1 MNQLYYMR
9 RIILG
14 ILVAFTTLHA
24 FAQAEAPAP
33 ADNRNQRYFDI
44 NKNIDIFNSVLRELD
59 MFYVDSVEV
68 NNLVQNSIRNMLTRL
83 DPYTEYYAEENMEDL
98 QFMTT
103 GEYAGIGAIIS
114 YNNGQVVINEPYE
127 GLPADKAG
135 LKAGDAILEIDGKD
149 MRKSTVK
156 EVSDKLKGTPG
167 TSLELTIR
175 RPGEKKDR
183 KLKIVREKIE
193 VDPITYSGI
202 TDDKIGYLHFGSF
215 TTRSADRVKKT
226 VQDLKAKGA
235 TSLIMDLRGNGGG
248 ILDEAVD
255 VVNLFVPKGEEIV
268 STKGKVK
275 QWDRTY
281 LTRNQPLDE
290 IIPIVVLI
298 DTGSASASE
307 IVAGGLQDLDRAV
320 IVGNRSFGKGL
331 VQTPRDLPYGGNIK
345 ITTSKYYIPSG
356 RCIQALDYSH
366 RNPDGSVARVP
377 DSLTNV
383 FKTRNGREVRD
394 GGGITPDITIP
405 QPTGGTI
412 AYYLMADNVIFD
424 YVTEWAQQHKEIA
437 PPHRFR
443 LPESDYEAFKE
454 FVKKRDFEYDQLSE
468 RSLQQLKAMMEFEGY
483 MDVAKEEFAAL
494 EAKLHANL
502 DRDLELFKEDIT
514 SMIESEIVQRFYYK
528 KGVLLHQL
536 SDDKVYDKAV
546 EILRNPEMYRS
557 ILRPLPAKVPP
568 ATEIKEKP
576 ENQYSWESK
585 KVEQWN
591 DRKVFLMC

>member
-1 MNQLYYMR
+1 M
-9 RIILG
+9 
-14 ILVAFTTLHA
+14 LVVFTTLQA
-24 FAQAEAPAP
+24 AAQAQAP
-33 ADNRNQRYFDI
+33 ADNKNQRYFDI

-226 VQDLKAKGA
+226 VQDLKVKGA

-591 DRKVFLMC
+591 DREVFLMC

>member
-1 MNQLYYMR
+1 
-9 RIILG
+9 
-14 ILVAFTTLHA
+14 
-24 FAQAEAPAP
+24 
-33 ADNRNQRYFDI
+33 
-44 NKNIDIFNSVLRELD
+44 
-59 MFYVDSVEV
+59 
-68 NNLVQNSIRNMLTRL
+68 
-83 DPYTEYYAEENMEDL
+83 
-98 QFMTT
+98 
-103 GEYAGIGAIIS
+103 
-114 YNNGQVVINEPYE
+114 
-127 GLPADKAG
+127 
-135 LKAGDAILEIDGKD
+135 
-149 MRKSTVK
+149 
-156 EVSDKLKGTPG
+156 
-167 TSLELTIR
+167 
-175 RPGEKKDR
+175 
-183 KLKIVREKIE
+183 
-193 VDPITYSGI
+193 
-202 TDDKIGYLHFGSF
+202 
-215 TTRSADRVKKT
+215 
-226 VQDLKAKGA
+226 
-235 TSLIMDLRGNGGG
+235 
-248 ILDEAVD
+248 
-255 VVNLFVPKGEEIV
+255 
-268 STKGKVK
+268 
-275 QWDRTY
+275 
-281 LTRNQPLDE
+281 
-290 IIPIVVLI
+290 
-298 DTGSASASE
+298 
-307 IVAGGLQDLDRAV
+307 
-320 IVGNRSFGKGL
+320 
-331 VQTPRDLPYGGNIK
+331 
-345 ITTSKYYIPSG
+345 
-356 RCIQALDYSH
+356 
-366 RNPDGSVARVP
+366 VARVP

-383 FKTRNGREVRD
+383 FNTRNGREVRD
-394 GGGITPDITIP
+394 GGGITPDIIIP

-557 ILRPLPAKVPP
+557 VLRPLPAKVPP

>member
-1 MNQLYYMR
+1 MR
-9 RIILG
+9 RIFLC
-14 ILVAFTTLHA
+14 ILVIFSALQMK
-24 FAQAEAPAP
+24 AQAPA
-33 ADNRNQRYFDI
+33 AENKNQRYFDI

-114 YNNGQVVINEPYE
+114 YNNGQIVINEPYE

-135 LKAGDAILEIDGKD
+135 LKAGDAILEIDGND

-167 TSLELTIR
+167 TSLELKIR
-175 RPGEKKDR
+175 RPGEDKER
-183 KLKIVREKIE
+183 KLTIVREKIE
-193 VDPITYSGI
+193 VDPITYAGVI
-202 TDDKIGYLHFGSF
+202 DDKIGYLHFGSF

-226 VQDLKAKGA
+226 VLDLKAKGA
-235 TSLIMDLRGNGGG
+235 TSLILDLRGNGGG

-290 IIPIVVLI
+290 LIPVVVLI

-405 QPTGGTI
+405 QPRGGTI
-412 AYYLMADNVIFD
+412 AFYLMTDNIIFD
-424 YVTEWAQQHKEIA
+424 YVTGWVQEHKEIA
-437 PPHRFR
+437 PPQEFR
-443 LPESDYEAFKE
+443 LAESDYEAFKE
-454 FVKKRDFEYDQLSE
+454 FVKKREFEYDQLSE
-468 RSLQQLKAMMEFEGY
+468 RSLEQLKNMMEFEGY

-502 DRDLELFKEDIT
+502 DRDLDLFKEDI
-514 SMIESEIVQRFYYK
+514 SSIIESEIVQRFYYK

-536 SDDKVYDKAV
+536 SNDNVYEKAV
-546 EILRNPEMYRS
+546 EVLRNQEMYQS
-557 ILRPLPAKVPP
+557 ILRPMPAKVPS
-568 ATEIKEKP
+568 ADEMKEKLK
-576 ENQYSWESK
+576 NQYSWKDNKEKQRERGLVS
-585 KVEQWN
+585 WM
-591 DRKVFLMC
+591 MC

>member
-1 MNQLYYMR
+1 MR
-9 RIILG
+9 KIILCM
-14 ILVAFTTLHA
+14 LVVFTTLQA
-24 FAQAEAPAP
+24 AAQAQAP
-33 ADNRNQRYFDI
+33 ADNKNQRYFDI

-394 GGGITPDITIP
+394 GGGITPDIIIP

-443 LPESDYEAFKE
+443 LPETDYEAFKE

-557 ILRPLPAKVPP
+557 VLRPLPAKVPP

>member
-1 MNQLYYMR
+1 M
-9 RIILG
+9 
-14 ILVAFTTLHA
+14 LVVFTTLQA
-24 FAQAEAPAP
+24 AAQAQAP
-33 ADNRNQRYFDI
+33 ADNKNQRYFDI

-193 VDPITYSGI
+193 VDPITYSGV

-226 VQDLKAKGA
+226 VQDLKVKGA

-394 GGGITPDITIP
+394 GGGITPDIIIP

-443 LPESDYEAFKE
+443 LPGSDYEAFKE

-557 ILRPLPAKVPP
+557 VLRPLPAKVPP

-591 DRKVFLMC
+591 DREVFLMC